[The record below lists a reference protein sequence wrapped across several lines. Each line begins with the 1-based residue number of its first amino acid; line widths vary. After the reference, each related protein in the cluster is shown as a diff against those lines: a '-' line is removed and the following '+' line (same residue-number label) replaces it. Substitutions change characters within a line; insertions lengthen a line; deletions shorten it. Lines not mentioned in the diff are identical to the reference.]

1 MLEVN
6 RTGYHELGRVRH
18 GIDLGH
24 PQHPT
29 LANGR
34 LYVHGL
40 DTTICY
46 QLTPELLGS
55 APDTSSSPPVRV
67 PTAQERSKR

>member
-6 RTGYHELGRVRH
+6 RTGYNELGRVRL
-18 GIDLGH
+18 GINLGH
-24 PQHPT
+24 LQHPT

-34 LYVHGL
+34 LYVHGE

-67 PTAQERSKR
+67 PTEQERSK

>member
-1 MLEVN
+1 MIEVN
-6 RTGYHELGRVRH
+6 RTGYNELGRVRH
-18 GIDLGH
+18 GINLGH

-34 LYVHGL
+34 LYVHGF

-67 PTAQERSKR
+67 PTAQERSK

>member
-1 MLEVN
+1 MIEVN
-6 RTGYHELGRVRH
+6 RTGYNELGRVRH
-18 GIDLGH
+18 GINLGH

-29 LANGR
+29 IANGR
-34 LYVHGL
+34 LYVHGE
-40 DTTICY
+40 DTAICY

-67 PTAQERSKR
+67 QTAQERSK